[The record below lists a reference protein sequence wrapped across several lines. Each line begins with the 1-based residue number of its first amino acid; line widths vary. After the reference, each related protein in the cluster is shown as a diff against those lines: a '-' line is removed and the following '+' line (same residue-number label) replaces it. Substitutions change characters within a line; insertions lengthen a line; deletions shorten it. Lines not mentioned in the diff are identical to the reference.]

1 MTPAAIAARRL
12 TGSIAEHGEGPVWV
26 EHSGQLVMVD
36 MLAGD
41 ILTINADGT
50 VIDRRHVG
58 SIAAALRPRRGGG
71 FVVAIERG
79 FALLNEHGEFSFF
92 PELWNDS
99 TVRMNDGSCDVRGRM
114 HCGTMAYD
122 AEPGRGALHRL
133 ERDGT
138 TTTVLNGLT
147 ISNGLW
153 FSADGRTAVLV
164 DSPSQQVRRY
174 ALPDDDG
181 PWSHFEILAEIREA
195 DGTPDGICVDAQGGV
210 WVALWSGSAVHRY
223 TAEGVLTDV
232 VTLPV
237 SQVTACALGGDDG
250 RTLYITTSALGVDR
264 DLEPDA
270 GAVFVTRVAV
280 AGDPVLLADY

>member
-1 MTPAAIAARRL
+1 MTPTTRAASRL
-12 TGSIAEHGEGPVWV
+12 TGAIAEHGEGPVWV

-36 MLAGD
+36 MLAGY
-41 ILTINADGT
+41 ILTINAGGT
-50 VIDRRHVG
+50 TIGRRHVG
-58 SIAAALRPRRGGG
+58 PIAAALRPRRDGG
-71 FVVAIERG
+71 FVVALERG
-79 FALLNEHGEFSFF
+79 FALLNDHDELSLF
-92 PELWNDS
+92 PELWSNS
-99 TVRMNDGSCDVRGRM
+99 MVRMNDGACDARGRM
-114 HCGTMAYD
+114 YCGTMAYD
-122 AEPGRGALHRL
+122 AEPGRGALYRL
-133 ERDGT
+133 ERDGS
-138 TTTVLNGLT
+138 TTTVLEGLT

-153 FSADGRTAVLV
+153 FSADGKTAVLV

-181 PWSHFEILAEIREA
+181 PWSHYEVLAEIREA

-264 DLEPDA
+264 DVEPDA
-270 GAVFVTRVAV
+270 GAVFVTKVAV